1 MDRLRR
7 FETVHAVL
15 PFLHLPD
22 LTFLRHVSRTWKC
35 IAAEWTPRLTF
46 YGLDHHQPHPQPQHN
61 DDLSRTSRLLPSPYH
76 SSSLPPIPM
85 AHVLFSRDYSLLHE
99 LLDRNIDR
107 RYEYPYAYVNED
119 GLWVNSTYRMEIY
132 QQLWNRMTLLELA
145 YLLKDKRAIDMF
157 QHRTLAHTIKGWSD
171 QVATYALDL
180 ARDYSE
186 HEVVTEL
193 TRLLGKGTR
202 QLTYVYLG
210 TSHFP
215 L

>member
-1 MDRLRR
+1 MDRLTR
-7 FETVHAVL
+7 FQTVYAFL

-46 YGLDHHQPHPQPQHN
+46 YGLDINSNGHHQHHQH
-61 DDLSRTSRLLPSPYH
+61 DDTDYHLQSSLLPSPYH
-76 SSSLPPIPM
+76 SILLTVPIPVRIPM
-85 AHVLFSRDYSLLHE
+85 AHVLFVRDYSLLQE

-107 RYEYPYAYVNED
+107 RYEYPYAYVNEH

-132 QQLWNRMTLLELA
+132 QHLWNRMTLLELA

-157 QHRTLAHTIKGWSD
+157 QHRTIAHTIKGYCD

-186 HEVVTEL
+186 HEVVDEL
-193 TRLLGKGTR
+193 TSLLGKENR
-202 QLTYVYLG
+202 HLTE
-210 TSHFP
+210 H
-215 L
+215 